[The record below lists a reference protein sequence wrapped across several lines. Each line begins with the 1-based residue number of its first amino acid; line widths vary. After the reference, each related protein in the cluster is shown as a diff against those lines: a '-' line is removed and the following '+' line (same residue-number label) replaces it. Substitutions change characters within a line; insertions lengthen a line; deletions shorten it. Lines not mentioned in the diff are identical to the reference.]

1 VVLSNAIQQMS
12 ICLILES
19 KNLNMLQ
26 GGKCSH
32 RFVERCHIYP
42 LMNDILLVRCFLFVQ
57 ARVSVGQVTLKLLKE
72 LIYPFSTYL
81 TLAGSLM
88 LSSRQNL
95 RQSGELMTYPQV
107 GETFTYS
114 TEACDI
120 VRLIG
125 LRWLWSSEA
134 LDRQV
139 GSLINVDDLVRIGLN
154 VI

>member
-1 VVLSNAIQQMS
+1 MFMLGNGSQP
-12 ICLILES
+12 LEA
-19 KNLNMLQ
+19 
-26 GGKCSH
+26 
-32 RFVERCHIYP
+32 
-42 LMNDILLVRCFLFVQ
+42 FL
-57 ARVSVGQVTLKLLKE
+57 GE
-72 LIYPFSTYL
+72 PC
-81 TLAGSLM
+81 
-88 LSSRQNL
+88 